1 MRADSPVNTYNADLR
16 DFEGFLGDR
25 ASRRA
30 LMALVEDWR
39 ERLRQLGQ
47 DDPLGETPTVEFR
60 KKKLDRVL
68 LEREPE
74 AAGLLHSAVEE
85 FAQELAGVIRRF
97 LRLMGWRDDKES
109 ILVGGGFR
117 ASRIGELAIGRLPLA
132 SD

>member
-1 MRADSPVNTYNADLR
+1 MKHQPSSL
-16 DFEGFLGDR
+16 E
-25 ASRRA
+25 
-30 LMALVEDWR
+30 
-39 ERLRQLGQ
+39 
-47 DDPLGETPTVEFR
+47 
-60 KKKLDRVL
+60 KKLDRVL
-68 LEREPE
+68 LEGEPE

-97 LRLMGWRDDKES
+97 LRLMGWRDRI